1 MIITKRTKT
10 KKVLPFLTKD
20 VLEKL
25 LESVPEVPLETSISD
40 MTIEQFEDIVNDE
53 DKLINSFLK
62 EKLLFDAI
70 GKLKTYRREINEFK
84 EFLKINEIKQSPEE
98 KQAAIGINF
107 PDFVTRML
115 LTVTKY
121 YNLHSINEAK
131 KMLMS
136 DYFVVLW
143 DEASSLKYQRAYSE
157 IMAKKAELKNKKKK

>member
-1 MIITKRTKT
+1 MIITRRTKT
-10 KKVLPFLTKD
+10 KKILPFLTD
-20 VLEKL
+20 EIFNELI
-25 LESVPEVPLETSISD
+25 ESVPEVPLERSISD
-40 MTIEQFEDIVNDE
+40 MTIEQFGDIADNEEKYVN
-53 DKLINSFLK
+53 
-62 EKLLFDAI
+62 KLLSEKYLFNAF
-70 GKLKTYRREINEFK
+70 GKLKTYKREMNEMK

-136 DYFVVLW
+136 DYFAVLW